1 MRKVALVGAGV
12 SKFGVRK
19 ASYRDLIWEAGKACF
34 DSLPAVKPK
43 DIDGLVVGSVM
54 PERTAFQSHISSMAA
69 EALGIRPSSL
79 SARTEHMCASGTVG
93 IRYAYAFIAAGLAD
107 LVMVLGVEKL
117 NQPTGDEA
125 ILNMGTGVDRE
136 WEAAFGLTAPPC
148 FALAAQR
155 HMAEYGTT
163 EEQLARV
170 GVKNHTH
177 ASKNPNAHF
186 NKGATLDQVLCS
198 RMISSPLRLFMCSP
212 ITDGAA
218 AVILASEE
226 RARDLTD
233 KPVWI
238 RGTGQALDGF
248 QLTSL
253 HEDYAHWPALE
264 RAAKSAYA
272 MAGVTPADV
281 DLAEVHDCFSIA
293 EMIAYEELGFCAKGE
308 AGPFVAAGRSDYG
321 GDVVVNPRGG
331 LIGCGHPLGAT
342 GVAQAAEVFVQLR
355 DEAGARQVPDA
366 AIGLTHNNSG
376 MGEHVVMIYGNGRRR
391 EPSETVAVLGPGT
404 DRPSDRAGVR
414 ARRLPRAAGRRQGGP
429 RGRRGRAHAGR
440 RAARDRARRRS
451 HGRGAGDRPDGVGGR
466 ARADRGA
473 HRARRAGG
481 LRLRAGG
488 AAGVGP
494 AQAGHVCP
502 AQGRG
507 RRRRD
512 HRLGVVHHLA
522 LGRLRRGRPPG
533 ALSRRALAEPGPH
546 HPAGGRGAG
555 PADGAGDGRAHAGAA
570 RESRQDPGALRR
582 LARLH
587 RAAAAG
593 AC

>member
-1 MRKVALVGAGV
+1 MRNVALVGAGV

-19 ASYRDLIWEAGKACF
+19 ASYRDLIWESGKACF
-34 DSLPAVKPK
+34 DSVPGLKPR
-43 DIDGLVVGSVM
+43 DVEGLVVGSVM

-69 EALGIRPSSL
+69 EALGIRPRAL

-107 LVMVLGVEKL
+107 LIMVLGVEKL
-117 NQPTGDEA
+117 NQPSGEEA

-155 HMAEYGTT
+155 HMAAYGTT
-163 EEQLARV
+163 EEQLALV

-226 RARDLTD
+226 RARTLTD
-233 KPVWI
+233 RPVWI

-253 HEDYAHWPALE
+253 HEDYAHWPAMK
-264 RAAKSAYA
+264 RAAESAYA
-272 MAGVTPADV
+272 AAGVGPRDV
-281 DLAEVHDCFSIA
+281 DVAEVHDCFSIA
-293 EMIAYEELGFCAKGE
+293 ELIAYEELGFCAKGE
-308 AGPFVAAGRSDYG
+308 AGAFMVAGRSDYG

-342 GVAQAAEVFVQLR
+342 GVAQAAEVWAQLR
-355 DEAGARQVPDA
+355 GEAGARQVPDA

-376 MGEHVVMIYGNGRRR
+376 MGEHIVMIYGV
-391 EPSETVAVLGPGT
+391 EP
-404 DRPSDRAGVR
+404 R
-414 ARRLPRAAGRRQGGP
+414 
-429 RGRRGRAHAGR
+429 
-440 RAARDRARRRS
+440 
-451 HGRGAGDRPDGVGGR
+451 
-466 ARADRGA
+466 
-473 HRARRAGG
+473 
-481 LRLRAGG
+481 
-488 AAGVGP
+488 
-494 AQAGHVCP
+494 
-502 AQGRG
+502 
-507 RRRRD
+507 
-512 HRLGVVHHLA
+512 
-522 LGRLRRGRPPG
+522 
-533 ALSRRALAEPGPH
+533 
-546 HPAGGRGAG
+546 
-555 PADGAGDGRAHAGAA
+555 
-570 RESRQDPGALRR
+570 
-582 LARLH
+582 
-587 RAAAAG
+587 
-593 AC
+593 

>member
-1 MRKVALVGAGV
+1 MRRVAMVGAGV
-12 SKFGVRK
+12 TKFGVRK

-34 DSLPAVKPK
+34 DSLPGVKPR
-43 DIDGLVVGSVM
+43 DLDGLVVGSVM
-54 PERTAFQSHISSMAA
+54 PERTAFQSHIASLAA
-69 EALGIRPSSL
+69 EALGIRPRTL

-117 NQPTGDEA
+117 NQPSGDEA

-177 ASKNPNAHF
+177 AAKNPNAHF

-218 AVILASEE
+218 AVVLAAED
-226 RARDLTD
+226 RAHDLTD
-233 KPVWI
+233 RPVWI

-253 HEDYAHWPALE
+253 PDDYARWPALA
-264 RAAKSAYA
+264 RAGQAAYR
-272 MAGVTPADV
+272 MAGIGPAEV
-281 DLAEVHDCFSIA
+281 DLAEVHDCFAIA
-293 EMIAYEELGFCAKGE
+293 EMIACEELGFCAPGE
-308 AGPFVAAGRSDYG
+308 AGPFVEAGRSDYG
-321 GDVVVNPRGG
+321 GDLVVNPRGG

-376 MGEHVVMIYGNGRRR
+376 MGEHVVMIYGK
-391 EPSETVAVLGPGT
+391 EPA
-404 DRPSDRAGVR
+404 
-414 ARRLPRAAGRRQGGP
+414 
-429 RGRRGRAHAGR
+429 
-440 RAARDRARRRS
+440 
-451 HGRGAGDRPDGVGGR
+451 
-466 ARADRGA
+466 
-473 HRARRAGG
+473 
-481 LRLRAGG
+481 
-488 AAGVGP
+488 
-494 AQAGHVCP
+494 
-502 AQGRG
+502 
-507 RRRRD
+507 
-512 HRLGVVHHLA
+512 
-522 LGRLRRGRPPG
+522 
-533 ALSRRALAEPGPH
+533 
-546 HPAGGRGAG
+546 
-555 PADGAGDGRAHAGAA
+555 
-570 RESRQDPGALRR
+570 
-582 LARLH
+582 
-587 RAAAAG
+587 
-593 AC
+593 

>member
-1 MRKVALVGAGV
+1 MRRVALVGAGV

-34 DSLPAVKPK
+34 DSVPGVAPRDVE
-43 DIDGLVVGSVM
+43 GLVVGSVL
-54 PERTAFQSHISSMAA
+54 PERTAFQSHVASLAA
-69 EALGIRPSSL
+69 EALGIRPSAL

-117 NQPTGDEA
+117 NQPSGEEA

-163 EEQLARV
+163 EEQLALV

-177 ASKNPNAHF
+177 AAKNPTAHF
-186 NKGATLDQVLCS
+186 NRGATLDQVLGS

-218 AVILASEE
+218 AVVLASEE

-233 KPVWI
+233 TPVWI

-253 HEDYAHWPALE
+253 PEDYAHWPALG
-264 RAAKSAYA
+264 RAAAAAYR
-272 MAGVTPADV
+272 MAGVGPADV
-281 DLAEVHDCFSIA
+281 DVAEVHDCFAIA
-293 EMIAYEELGFCAKGE
+293 ELIACEELGFCAKGE

-355 DEAGARQVPDA
+355 DEAGARQVEGA
-366 AIGLTHNNSG
+366 AVGLTHTNRG
-376 MGEHVVMIYGNGRRR
+376 MGEHVVMI
-391 EPSETVAVLGPGT
+391 
-404 DRPSDRAGVR
+404 
-414 ARRLPRAAGRRQGGP
+414 
-429 RGRRGRAHAGR
+429 
-440 RAARDRARRRS
+440 
-451 HGRGAGDRPDGVGGR
+451 
-466 ARADRGA
+466 
-473 HRARRAGG
+473 
-481 LRLRAGG
+481 
-488 AAGVGP
+488 
-494 AQAGHVCP
+494 
-502 AQGRG
+502 
-507 RRRRD
+507 
-512 HRLGVVHHLA
+512 
-522 LGRLRRGRPPG
+522 
-533 ALSRRALAEPGPH
+533 
-546 HPAGGRGAG
+546 
-555 PADGAGDGRAHAGAA
+555 
-570 RESRQDPGALRR
+570 
-582 LARLH
+582 
-587 RAAAAG
+587 
-593 AC
+593 